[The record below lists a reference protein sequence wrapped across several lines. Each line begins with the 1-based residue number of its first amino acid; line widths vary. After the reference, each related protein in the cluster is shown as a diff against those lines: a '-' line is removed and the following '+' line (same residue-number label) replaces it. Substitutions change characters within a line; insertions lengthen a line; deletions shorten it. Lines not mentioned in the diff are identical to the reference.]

1 MVLRITFIL
10 LHSERVEKNSGAY
23 FYMCLV
29 SMRNF
34 YFPYWN
40 DILCAFFLFH
50 KYDIYFIF
58 LLLENVYGIFT
69 LMCSIR
75 GLLWHLYQSKSI
87 SDIPR
92 EIGFQCASYVSFIIH
107 FMIEYQTQFYLNF
120 ACIIFCFSCSWC
132 WSQSRC
138 LPMCFWLL
146 HNFLVFFSLLFVSQ
160 HDRWHFTTRC
170 CARLHLLILSSSPHQ
185 NDNNLHSIF

>member
-1 MVLRITFIL
+1 
-10 LHSERVEKNSGAY
+10 
-23 FYMCLV
+23 
-29 SMRNF
+29 MRNF